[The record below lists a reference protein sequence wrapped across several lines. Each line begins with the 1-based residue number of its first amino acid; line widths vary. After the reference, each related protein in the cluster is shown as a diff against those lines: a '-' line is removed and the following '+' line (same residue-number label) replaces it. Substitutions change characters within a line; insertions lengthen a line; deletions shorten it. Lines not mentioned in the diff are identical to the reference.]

1 MPKHLEMRQASP
13 KTLRNQRISKH
24 FGFGDLSLA
33 MATRSIVT
41 KNIKLQWILKWEIT
55 IRLIYYWRAIG
66 WNRVVGS
73 LFQSLPTWPSSHTPT
88 HRHTHTLT
96 QTLTHRHTRTHIN
109 ANTYT
114 LTHSIWDSFL
124 RAKHS
129 YTMKPFQLHIRI
141 AWKYT
146 FKYHQLLHGCVELQ
160 PSVFFFQQSSFWG
173 TPKSVVIFQPI
184 TKQKAS
190 IGLKRL
196 GAAEYLTW
204 WINLNFQRS

>member
-114 LTHSIWDSFL
+114 LTHSICDSFL

-160 PSVFFFQQSSFWG
+160 PSVFFSNKVHFEELRKASSFFNQ
-173 TPKSVVIFQPI
+173 SQ
-184 TKQKAS
+184 S
-190 IGLKRL
+190 KRL
-196 GAAEYLTW
+196 QLGWSGSER
-204 WINLNFQRS
+204 LNI